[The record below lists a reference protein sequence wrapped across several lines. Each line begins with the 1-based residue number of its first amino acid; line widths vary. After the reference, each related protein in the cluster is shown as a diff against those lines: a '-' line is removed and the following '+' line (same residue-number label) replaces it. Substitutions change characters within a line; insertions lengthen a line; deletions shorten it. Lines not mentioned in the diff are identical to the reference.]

1 MGLVKMIRDVPE
13 VAGGKTEAMIPED
26 SVKQAKDAGW
36 KIAEDT
42 LKAKPLKEEVPVK
55 KEEKK
60 EEVSEVK
67 KVEEPKKEEQPKAEP
82 KLSAKNKF

>member
-1 MGLVKMIRDVPE
+1 MIRDVPE
-13 VAGGKTEAMIPED
+13 VAGGKTEAVIPED

-55 KEEKK
+55 KEE
-60 EEVSEVK
+60 VSEVK

>member
-1 MGLVKMIRDVPE
+1 MIRDVPE

-55 KEEKK
+55 KEE
-60 EEVSEVK
+60 VSEVK
-67 KVEEPKKEEQPKAEP
+67 KVEEQKKEEQPKAGP

>member
-1 MGLVKMIRDVPE
+1 MIRDVPE

-55 KEEKK
+55 KEE
-60 EEVSEVK
+60 VSEVK

>member
-55 KEEKK
+55 KEE
-60 EEVSEVK
+60 VSEVK

>member
-42 LKAKPLKEEVPVK
+42 LKAKPLEEEVPV
-55 KEEKK
+55 KK

-82 KLSAKNKF
+82 KLSAKK

>member
-13 VAGGKTEAMIPED
+13 VAGGKTEAVIPED

-55 KEEKK
+55 KEE
-60 EEVSEVK
+60 VSEVK